1 MKRATIKRLFVAIG
15 LMLGLLLVP
24 TNGVYA
30 QSSDTSNGLEISPAL
45 VEVNGD
51 VAKSYTIDVKVHNVT
66 KSILDFVGSVNDF
79 GAKDETGQPS
89 IILDSASDL
98 PTSIKTWVGTVPSF
112 QLNPGDSKSLK
123 VTINIPRSA
132 EPGGHYGVIRFSG
145 KTPDGSAAVGQIASA
160 GTLVL
165 VRVSGNVK
173 EKLDL
178 TSFTASKDGKS
189 GALFENGPITFI
201 TRFTNSGSVHVK
213 PIGQIEVRDGFGH
226 SIATIPV
233 NDAKGNILPAS
244 TRRFESTLNTSW
256 LFGHYTADISIA
268 YGTTGGAIVESI
280 SFWVIPFKLV
290 LLSLVGLITIVYIL
304 RTLIKRYNRH
314 IITQSHKQQKNKK

>member
-1 MKRATIKRLFVAIG
+1 MKKDTIKQLFVAIG
-15 LMLGLLLVP
+15 LVLGLVLVP
-24 TNGVYA
+24 NYTTYA

-51 VAKSYTIDVKVHNVT
+51 VGKSYTIDVKVHNVT
-66 KSILDFVGSVNDF
+66 KSTLDFVGSVDDF

-89 IILDSASDL
+89 IILDSANEL
-98 PTSIKTWVGTVPSF
+98 PTSIKTWVASIPSF
-112 QLNPGDSKSLK
+112 RLAAGDSKSLM
-123 VTINIPRSA
+123 VTITIPSRA
-132 EPGGHYGVIRFSG
+132 EPGGHYGVIRFAG
-145 KTPDGSAAVGQIASA
+145 KAPNGTTTIGQIASA

-165 VRVSGNVK
+165 MRVSGNVK

-178 TSFTASKDGKS
+178 TSFAVSKDSKDGS
-189 GALFENGPITFI
+189 LFESGPLTFV

-233 NDAKGNILPAS
+233 NSAKGNILPGS
-244 TRRFESTLNTSW
+244 IRRFESPLDRSW

-268 YGTTGGAIVESI
+268 YGTTGGAIVRTI
-280 SFWVIPFKLV
+280 SFWVIPYKLV
-290 LLSLVGLITIVYIL
+290 LLAVVGLITLVYIL
-304 RTLIKRYNRH
+304 RMVIKRYNTY
-314 IITQSHKQQKNKK
+314 IITQSRKQRKKKK